1 MVIFFMKNL
10 LIHIITFYQKN
21 LSFLLGKNCRFQ
33 PSCSTYAKESIERH
47 GSLVGGF
54 YSVVRILKCGPWSKG
69 GVDEVKK

>member
-1 MVIFFMKNL
+1 
-10 LIHIITFYQKN
+10 